1 MSSHRETG
9 PGRGLDVVEDFEEM
23 VALKPHKLTD
33 SQPEKRMPTWP
44 QTTTQPQTN
53 KHTRK
58 QTTQK

>member
-1 MSSHRETG
+1 MSSHRE
-9 PGRGLDVVEDFEEM
+9 GRGLDVVEDFEAIE
-23 VALKPHKLTD
+23 ALKPRKLND
-33 SQPEKRMPTWP
+33 SQLEKSLRTRP